1 MVTLLRKRP
10 SELLN
15 AHRDEVIEIAARHGG
30 SNILVFG
37 SVARGDDTPDSDID
51 LIVSFEPGTLG
62 LAGLIALEDELAEAL
77 GVDVDV
83 VSAGSERIEAVRRH
97 SVAL

>member
-1 MVTLLRKRP
+1 MT
-10 SELLN
+10 
-15 AHRDEVIEIAARHGG
+15 AALAGG
-30 SNILVFG
+30 WAPPV
-37 SVARGDDTPDSDID
+37 V
-51 LIVSFEPGTLG
+51 
-62 LAGLIALEDELAEAL
+62 AGLIALEDELAEAL